1 MRFLLD
7 LRHINYKL
15 SLKEQKQL
23 LGCGAAVLRVDAVV
37 MGAELSNLHSQLL
50 QMVS

>member
-1 MRFLLD
+1 M
-7 LRHINYKL
+7 LRYISYKL
-15 SLKEQKQL
+15 CLKRRKQL
-23 LGCGAAVLRVDAVV
+23 LGWVAAVLRVDAVV